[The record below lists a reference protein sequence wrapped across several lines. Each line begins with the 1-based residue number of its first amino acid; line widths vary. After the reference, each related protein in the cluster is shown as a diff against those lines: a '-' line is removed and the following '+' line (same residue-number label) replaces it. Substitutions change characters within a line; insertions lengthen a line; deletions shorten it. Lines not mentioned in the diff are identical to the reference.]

1 MKQVLAV
8 FRREMLAYAIT
19 PTAYVFVAVLLAAM
33 GMFTFQAGQ
42 FFDLGRADLTAF
54 FAFHPWLFMIFMPAI
69 SMRLWAEETRS
80 GALETLLTLPT
91 PTWAIVAGK
100 FLAAWAVA
108 ALVLALT
115 FPMWITVN
123 ILGHPDNAAI
133 AAGYFVSLLM
143 AGGYLAIGSAMSA
156 VSGSQVVALV
166 LAVALAF
173 VFTAAGT
180 SLVQNFVS
188 GWAGAQTAAMIAD
201 LSALDH
207 FEGAVRGVVEV
218 RSLFYFLTLIAMF
231 LSFTYLAVETRREG

>member
-1 MKQVLAV
+1 MKQIGAV

-69 SMRLWAEETRS
+69 SMRLWAEEARS

-91 PTWAIVAGK
+91 PTWALVAGK
-100 FLAAWAVA
+100 FLAAWAIA
-108 ALVLALT
+108 GLVLVLT

-123 ILGHPDNAAI
+123 TLGHPDNAAI

-180 SLVQNFVS
+180 SLVLNFVS
-188 GWAGAQTAAMIAD
+188 GWAGAQTAAMIAA
-201 LSALDH
+201 LSALNH

-218 RSLFYFLTLIAMF
+218 RSLFYFVTLIAMF

>member
-1 MKQVLAV
+1 MKQILAV

-19 PTAYVFVAVLLAAM
+19 PTAYVFVAVLLAAL
-33 GMFTFQAGQ
+33 GMFTFQAGR
-42 FFDLGRADLTAF
+42 FFDLVRADLSAF
-54 FAFHPWLFMIFMPAI
+54 FAFHPWLFMIFMPAV
-69 SMRLWAEETRS
+69 SMRLWAEEARS

-91 PTWAIVAGK
+91 PTWALVAGK
-100 FLAAWAVA
+100 FLAAWAIA
-108 ALVLALT
+108 GLVLVLT
-115 FPMWITVN
+115 FPLWITVN

-133 AAGYFVSLLM
+133 AVGYFVSLLM

-180 SLVQNFVS
+180 SLVLNFVS
-188 GWAGAQTAAMIAD
+188 GWAGAPTATMIAD
-201 LSALDH
+201 LSALNH

-218 RSLFYFLTLIAMF
+218 RLLFYFLTLIAMF

>member
-1 MKQVLAV
+1 
-8 FRREMLAYAIT
+8 
-19 PTAYVFVAVLLAAM
+19 
-33 GMFTFQAGQ
+33 
-42 FFDLGRADLTAF
+42 
-54 FAFHPWLFMIFMPAI
+54 
-69 SMRLWAEETRS
+69 MRLWAEETRS

-91 PTWAIVAGK
+91 PTWAIVVGK